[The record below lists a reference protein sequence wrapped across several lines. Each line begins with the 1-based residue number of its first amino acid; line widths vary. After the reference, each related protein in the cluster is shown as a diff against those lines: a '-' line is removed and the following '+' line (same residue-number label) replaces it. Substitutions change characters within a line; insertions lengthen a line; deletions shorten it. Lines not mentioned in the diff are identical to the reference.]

1 MLRALEKSGGGAAV
15 AQSLW
20 RKAGT
25 LRVRREQPTMPQR
38 GKMLPLDLRARVTA

>member
-1 MLRALEKSGGGAAV
+1 VLRALEQSGGGASV

-25 LRVRREQPTMPQR
+25 IRLRREQPTMTQR
-38 GKMLPLDLRARVTA
+38 GKMMPLDSARE